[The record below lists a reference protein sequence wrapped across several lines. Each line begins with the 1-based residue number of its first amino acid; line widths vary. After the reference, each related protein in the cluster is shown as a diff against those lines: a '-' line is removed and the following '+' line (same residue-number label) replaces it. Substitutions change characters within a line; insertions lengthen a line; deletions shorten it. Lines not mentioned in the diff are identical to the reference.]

1 MRKIVFLWAC
11 LLPMFFTGCSDDD
24 KKEDEALTLSTTQI
38 SFHADDSEQIVANKE
53 VKWHS
58 ESDFVAEVD
67 ADGFVEGKHVG
78 ETLITAVTKNG
89 EKSDCEVEVLPVYNT
104 YKEPVCDFGAS
115 RATVKSKESRKL
127 LQEETTTLFY
137 QGEKKVVEGVIY
149 LFENNKLT
157 SAAVAVSFSKT
168 EEVTKF
174 LLERYQLIGEED
186 GMYIFINND
195 IKKVDMGI
203 VLSVQDDYLLIM
215 YVPYE
220 ETTKAVDSSDKL
232 FRLRALFKEA
242 GIK

>member
-58 ESDFVAEVD
+58 ESDFVAEVE
-67 ADGFVEGKHVG
+67 ADGFVVGKHVG

-115 RATVKSKESRKL
+115 KATIKSKESRKIFS
-127 LQEETTTLFY
+127 EKTTTLSY
-137 QGEKKVVEGVIY
+137 RGEKTGVEGVIY
-149 LFENNKLT
+149 LFENNKLIA
-157 SAAVAVSFSKT
+157 AAVAVSFSKT
-168 EEVTKF
+168 KEVTKF
-174 LLERYQLIGEED
+174 LLERYQLLAED
-186 GMYIFINND
+186 KENFYFINND
-195 IKKVDMGI
+195 IKKVDMGV
-203 VLSVQDDYLLIM
+203 VLSIQDNYLLIM
-215 YVPYE
+215 YDPYE
-220 ETTKAVDSSDKL
+220 DTTKAVDSSNNL
-232 FRLRALFKEA
+232 VRLKALFKEA
-242 GIK
+242 RMK